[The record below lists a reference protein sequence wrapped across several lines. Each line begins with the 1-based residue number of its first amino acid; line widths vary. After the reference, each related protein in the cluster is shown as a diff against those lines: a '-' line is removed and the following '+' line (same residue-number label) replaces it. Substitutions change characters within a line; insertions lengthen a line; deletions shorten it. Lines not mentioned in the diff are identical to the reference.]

1 MLSLRYLAAGLV
13 MTEELLQYVTVWATQ
28 LAYFQPN
35 MVFTSGHKNTFD
47 DSLAFFFKCK
57 SRWDFD
63 DVTL

>member
-35 MVFTSGHKNTFD
+35 MVYTSGHKNTFD
-47 DSLAFFFKCK
+47 DSLAFFF
-57 SRWDFD
+57 F
-63 DVTL
+63 